1 MTQEKDAE
9 EFGHHPLGGGKKYIL
24 TADFILSRESMLY
37 GTFTL
42 IHGTLKIHPIW
53 DIANGTA
60 HLIHKV
66 GPKDAGRYIES
77 CWVLNYLNPCWS
89 AFAWGP

>member
-1 MTQEKDAE
+1 MA
-9 EFGHHPLGGGKKYIL
+9 GGQKYIL
-24 TADFILSRESMLY
+24 TADLILSRESMFC

-42 IHGTLKIHPIW
+42 NHGTPKIHPIW

-60 HLIHKV
+60 YLIHKV
-66 GPKDAGRYIES
+66 GPKDGGCYIES

-89 AFAWGP
+89 AFA